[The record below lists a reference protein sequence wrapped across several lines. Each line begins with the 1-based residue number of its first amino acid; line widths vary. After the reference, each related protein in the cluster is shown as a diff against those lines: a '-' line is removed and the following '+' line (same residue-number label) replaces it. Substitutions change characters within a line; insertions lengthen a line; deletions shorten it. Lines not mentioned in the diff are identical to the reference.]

1 MSEGG
6 HGVTLLF
13 PGQGAQSVGM
23 GRAAHDS
30 SAAARAVFAQ
40 ADNAL
45 SYPLSALCFAGPEED
60 LRRTSRQQPA
70 ILACSLALL
79 AAHDEH
85 DGPFSPVACATGH
98 SLGFYT
104 ALVAAGALTL
114 DAALRLVALRGEL
127 MQRAADARP
136 SGMAAVLGLDDATV
150 EAVCAEASRDDDPVA
165 PANYNAPG
173 QVAIS
178 GTTAAL
184 ERATALLKGRGA
196 RKVVPLPVAGAFHS
210 PLMRTAAEAL
220 APAVRAAT
228 IADAA
233 YPVIANATAR
243 PLRMSDEIRAEL
255 LGQVLAPVRWTA
267 VIGAIAA
274 TGVAQFVDCGPS
286 GTLAALQKRIVPEA
300 SIVKLDV

>member
-1 MSEGG
+1 VSEGG
-6 HGVTLLF
+6 RGVALLF

-23 GRAAHDS
+23 GRAAHAS
-30 SAAARAVFAQ
+30 SAAARAVFTQ
-40 ADNAL
+40 ADDAL
-45 SYPLSALCFAGPEED
+45 GYLLSALCLEGPEEE

-85 DGPFSPVACATGH
+85 DGPFSPVVCATGH

-114 DAALRLVALRGEL
+114 DAALRLVALRGAL

-210 PLMRTAAEAL
+210 PLMRSAAEAL

-243 PLRMSDEIRAEL
+243 PLRTSDEIRAEL
-255 LGQVLAPVRWTA
+255 LGQTLAPVRWTA

-274 TGVAQFVDCGPS
+274 TGVAEFVDCGPS

-300 SIVKLDV
+300 AIVKLDV